1 MFTGGSYAKR
11 RNVGVG
17 SGSGSIGRKSSVD
30 HRNLP
35 ARNVGVER
43 YTYR

>member
-1 MFTGGSYAKR
+1 MFTGGSHAKR
-11 RNVGVG
+11 RNIGGG
-17 SGSGSIGRKSSVD
+17 SGSGSFGRKSSVD

-35 ARNVGVER
+35 AHNVGVER